1 MHVFFHSPQ
10 FALIAHNAL
19 GFIPS
24 KIFLDICKRIPD
36 TKSQFNQLNESKTM
50 HQTINRSQFHDAF
63 HKAGR
68 GDQFSYDALNALFS
82 AFEEMEDATGVPI
95 ELDVI
100 AICCDYVED
109 GWQNIAENYSIDA
122 EGPTDVRDFLERH
135 TQIVNEPFEGVFV
148 YQGF

>member
-1 MHVFFHSPQ
+1 
-10 FALIAHNAL
+10 
-19 GFIPS
+19 
-24 KIFLDICKRIPD
+24 
-36 TKSQFNQLNESKTM
+36 M

-68 GDQFSYDALNALFS
+68 GDQFSYEARDALFS
-82 AFEEMEDATGVPI
+82 AFEQMEDATGVPI

-109 GWQNIAENYSIDA
+109 GWQNIAENYSIDLPEDEA
-122 EGPTDVRDFLERH
+122 EGPAAVRDFLEHH
-135 TQIVNEPFEGVFV
+135 TQIVNEPQEGVFV

>member
-1 MHVFFHSPQ
+1 
-10 FALIAHNAL
+10 
-19 GFIPS
+19 
-24 KIFLDICKRIPD
+24 
-36 TKSQFNQLNESKTM
+36 M

-68 GDQFSYDALNALFS
+68 GGQFSYEALDALFS
-82 AFEEMEDATGVPI
+82 AFEQMEDATGVPI

-109 GWQNIAENYSIDA
+109 GWQNIAENYSIDLPEDEA
-122 EGPTDVRDFLERH
+122 EAPAAVRDYLEHH
-135 TQIVNEPFEGVFV
+135 TFIVNEPQEGVFV

>member
-1 MHVFFHSPQ
+1 
-10 FALIAHNAL
+10 
-19 GFIPS
+19 
-24 KIFLDICKRIPD
+24 
-36 TKSQFNQLNESKTM
+36 M

-68 GDQFSYDALNALFS
+68 GGQFSYEALNALFS

-100 AICCDYVED
+100 AICCDYTEAD
-109 GWQNIAENYSIDA
+109 WKSIADAYSIDA
-122 EGPTDVRDFLERH
+122 EGPTDVREYLEHH
-135 TQIVNEPFEGVFV
+135 TFIVNEPQEGVFV

>member
-1 MHVFFHSPQ
+1 
-10 FALIAHNAL
+10 
-19 GFIPS
+19 
-24 KIFLDICKRIPD
+24 
-36 TKSQFNQLNESKTM
+36 M

-68 GDQFSYDALNALFS
+68 GGQFSYEALDALFS
-82 AFEEMEDATGVPI
+82 AFEEMENATGVPI

-109 GWQNIAENYSIDA
+109 GWQNIAENYSIELPDDA
-122 EGPTDVRDFLERH
+122 SEGPATVRDFLEHH
-135 TQIVNEPFEGVFV
+135 TFIVNEPFEGVFV